1 MFFTIWRL
9 INILLHNFCI
19 RKDIKTKIRNRP
31 EMCEKEISLFWR
43 LWDPQKFHSGK
54 MRGRKCLGPREE
66 WRGSKEPSAR
76 PQPVTHRRK
85 MGAQRIHEQLDQILH
100 RARESQRVHRPIL
113 SKRRWLRRPKL
124 GAGGPRVSEGSIQPP
139 GHCNSCPLGN
149 QVSTFFFPKQRSCIG
164 LMKPNLLPSEKKK
177 KKTWEILNC
186 EALVSEESAS
196 RRGDSPRMAGAGS
209 HKSRSTHAPG
219 GPSP

>member
-1 MFFTIWRL
+1 
-9 INILLHNFCI
+9 
-19 RKDIKTKIRNRP
+19 
-31 EMCEKEISLFWR
+31 
-43 LWDPQKFHSGK
+43 

-85 MGAQRIHEQLDQILH
+85 MGAQRIHEQLDQIPH

-177 KKTWEILNC
+177 TKTWEILNC